1 MGMSWDR
8 GCPLIQ
14 KLEFWGKAIAYGD
27 EWLGNKSTKKRE
39 DEMGAPPY
47 WESDH
52 PHNRAILGL

>member
-1 MGMSWDR
+1 MEMS
-8 GCPLIQ
+8 GLVINQ
-14 KLEFWGKAIAYGD
+14 Q
-27 EWLGNKSTKKRE
+27 KKRE